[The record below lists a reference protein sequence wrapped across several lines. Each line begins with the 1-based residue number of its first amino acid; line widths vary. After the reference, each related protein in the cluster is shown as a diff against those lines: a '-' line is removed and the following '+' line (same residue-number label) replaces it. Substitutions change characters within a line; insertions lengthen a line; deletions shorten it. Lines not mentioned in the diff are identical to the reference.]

1 MPITFFANTL
11 RVGIIGGGRGSY
23 IKAKTL
29 SSNGV
34 EVEVL
39 SREFIDDFQ
48 NISVTLIKKE
58 YYKIIYNKIPELI
71 KIPSINEII
80 PLNRK
85 RLLWDLDLTL
95 RITMIV

>member
-1 MPITFFANTL
+1 MKQEQITSLEN
-11 RVGIIGGGRGSY
+11 
-23 IKAKTL
+23 K
-29 SSNGV
+29 
-34 EVEVL
+34 
-39 SREFIDDFQ
+39 
-48 NISVTLIKKE
+48 IKKE